1 MRRITQG
8 IVGVIS
14 LGVLATS
21 CSLGQSAQTGLTL
34 ASPTPQPTNASPTSS
49 PASPAPSST
58 SSADPSAP
66 TTQTPAPVPTK
77 TNPPVVSDVKVTKT
91 SDPISYIAN
100 RAQGVMQISV
110 TKIGTKITAVTIIS
124 GGTEGGDYASVPAVL
139 AKAAVD
145 AQGANFGNVGGAT
158 HTSDAFKTALGTALA
173 KF

>member
-1 MRRITQG
+1 VRRITQG

-21 CSLGQSAQTGLTL
+21 YSLGQSAQTGLTL
-34 ASPTPQPTNASPTSS
+34 ASPKPLPTNALPTSS
-49 PASPAPSST
+49 PNSPNPNST
-58 SSADPSAP
+58 SSADPGTPA
-66 TTQTPAPVPTK
+66 TQTPAPIPTK
-77 TNPPVVSDVKVTKT
+77 TTAPVVSDVKVTKT

-110 TKIGTKITAVTIIS
+110 TKVGTKITAVTIIS
-124 GGTEGGDYASVPAVL
+124 GGTESADWASVPAVL

>member
-1 MRRITQG
+1 VRRFTQA

-21 CSLGQSAQTGLTL
+21 CSLGQTAETGLNL
-34 ASPTPQPTNASPTSS
+34 ASPTPQPTDTTPGSPTPSTTSS
-49 PASPAPSST
+49 ANPSST
-58 SSADPSAP
+58 A
-66 TTQTPAPVPTK
+66 TQTPTPIPTK
-77 TNPPVVSDVKVTKT
+77 TVAPVIPAAKITKT

-100 RAQGVMQISV
+100 RSQGVMQISV

-124 GGTEGGDYASVPAVL
+124 GGTESADWASVPAVL

-145 AQGANFGNVGGAT
+145 AQGADFGNIGGAT
-158 HTSDAFKTALGTALA
+158 HTTDAFKTALGSALA